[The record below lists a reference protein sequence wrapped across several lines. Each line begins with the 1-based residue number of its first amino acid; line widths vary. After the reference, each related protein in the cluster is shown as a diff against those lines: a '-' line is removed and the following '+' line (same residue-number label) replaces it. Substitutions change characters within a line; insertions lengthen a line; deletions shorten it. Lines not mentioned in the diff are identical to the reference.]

1 MTTREEAI
9 KSIVEL
15 IDQGSIKFKYGLL
28 WYLIYRGIGN
38 GSDYHYQDLLKLN
51 ESEIHDILKPHIEL
65 WQFYCSPH
73 SNIEVLKQFLARHM
87 FHSYHF
93 KAIGPRFQEDF
104 TDEEK
109 HDKILMESRMKFDSV
124 DFLSDVLYY
133 LLTHDNYSQCKIMSI
148 VYHAANRVI
157 RNYQAAELI
166 PDSKDLNCME
176 YIRSYRMMKDLEGK
190 CEW

>member
-1 MTTREEAI
+1 MTTRQEAI
-9 KSIVEL
+9 QSIVEL

-51 ESEIHDILKPHIEL
+51 ESEIHDILKPRIEL
-65 WQFYCSPH
+65 AQLGCSYG
-73 SNIEVLKQFLARHM
+73 SNMEVLKQFLARHM

-93 KAIGPRFQEDF
+93 MHIGPRFEKDF

-109 HDKILMESRMKFDSV
+109 HDRILMESRMKFDLV

-133 LLTHDNYSQCKIMSI
+133 LLTHDQHSRCQIMPI

-157 RNYQAAELI
+157 RNYQAAKLI
-166 PDSKDLNCME
+166 PNSKDLNCME

>member
-1 MTTREEAI
+1 M
-9 KSIVEL
+9 
-15 IDQGSIKFKYGLL
+15 
-28 WYLIYRGIGN
+28 
-38 GSDYHYQDLLKLN
+38 
-51 ESEIHDILKPHIEL
+51 
-65 WQFYCSPH
+65 
-73 SNIEVLKQFLARHM
+73 
-87 FHSYHF
+87 
-93 KAIGPRFQEDF
+93 
-104 TDEEK
+104 
-109 HDKILMESRMKFDSV
+109 